1 MTQGHLNETADADLG
16 YGQLFAILVRR
27 RFWLLSI
34 FVGVLSISTL
44 VTLKTKPT
52 YQSTMQLLVEPNYP
66 QKQTLEGTVEP
77 PQTGDD
83 DYATQL
89 ALMQSSQFTEEV
101 VARLRTDYPD
111 LEGADIEENLSLTRV
126 EAGGEET
133 QIFAATY
140 TDSDSAKT
148 QKVLETLQQVYQE
161 YNLEQDKLRLTQGL
175 AFINEQSAA
184 ARERLSQLESD
195 LEAFRADENFIDPQ
209 QQADTVAKAL
219 NEIEQERRTL
229 RAQYQDAQAR
239 YEALQE
245 QLQRDPAAGLTA
257 SRLSQSSR
265 YQALLDELQTIEL
278 TLTEKRLR
286 LTDAHPDVRVLLEQR
301 QRLIDL
307 LADEQQRVLGDS
319 EVSPLEAGESLQ
331 QTGQLGETEQD
342 LVAKLLEVQTELQG
356 LQARSQTL
364 IEMEGELRAELDRFP
379 KAIAEYNRLQPEVDI
394 QRNTITQLLESRQAL
409 SQELARGGFTWQ
421 IVEPPQEGRKIA
433 PSPKKNLMLGAV
445 VGLFLGG
452 VAAFLRESLDDRIH
466 DTDRLQQGLGVPLL
480 GIVPQLPRAKVK
492 GGVWHRPFRLSPMRP
507 PDRDSWLQQAIAWQ
521 PFRESVDLVYQNICQ
536 TVPRREVASRCPS
549 LLVTSAVAG
558 EGKSTVVLSL
568 ALSAA
573 RLHQKVLLVDGN
585 LRRPTLHEKLG
596 LSESPGLSAWLSGAT
611 EEIGIQTIS
620 VLDSTFDLLA
630 AGLVPADPVK
640 LLSSQRMAE
649 LIAEVEPRYDLIL
662 WDAPSVLGTVDVL
675 QMAWRCCGVV
685 MVARL
690 DGVTQAELTQAIS
703 AIERS
708 KLLGIVAN
716 GGESASASY
725 LTSVARPHPLPP
737 SIYPMLENQ
746 RYDRN

>member
-1 MTQGHLNETADADLG
+1 M
-16 YGQLFAILVRR
+16 
-27 RFWLLSI
+27 
-34 FVGVLSISTL
+34 
-44 VTLKTKPT
+44 
-52 YQSTMQLLVEPNYP
+52 
-66 QKQTLEGTVEP
+66 
-77 PQTGDD
+77 
-83 DYATQL
+83 
-89 ALMQSSQFTEEV
+89 
-101 VARLRTDYPD
+101 
-111 LEGADIEENLSLTRV
+111 
-126 EAGGEET
+126 
-133 QIFAATY
+133 
-140 TDSDSAKT
+140 
-148 QKVLETLQQVYQE
+148 
-161 YNLEQDKLRLTQGL
+161 
-175 AFINEQSAA
+175 
-184 ARERLSQLESD
+184 
-195 LEAFRADENFIDPQ
+195 
-209 QQADTVAKAL
+209 
-219 NEIEQERRTL
+219 
-229 RAQYQDAQAR
+229 RAQYEDAQAR
-239 YEALQE
+239 YATLQR
-245 QLQRDPAAGLTA
+245 QLQRDPATGLTA

-265 YQALLDELQTIEL
+265 YQALLDELQKTEL

-301 QRLIDL
+301 QRLLDL
-307 LADEQQRVLGDS
+307 LGDEQQRVLGDGK
-319 EVSPLEAGESLQ
+319 VLPLEAGESLQ

-364 IEMEGELRAELDRFP
+364 AEIEGELRGELDRFP
-379 KAIAEYNRLQPEVDI
+379 NAIAEYNRLQPEVDI
-394 QRNTITQLLESRQAL
+394 QRNTITQLLETRQAL
-409 SQELARGGFTWQ
+409 SQELARGGFKWQ
-421 IVEPPQEGRKIA
+421 IVEPPQEGQKIA
-433 PSPKKNLMLGAV
+433 PSPKQNLMLGAV

-466 DTDRLQQGLGVPLL
+466 DPDRLPQGTGVPLL
-480 GIVPQLPRAKVK
+480 GIVPELPRTKVK
-492 GGVWHRPFRLSPMRP
+492 GSIAHRPFHLEPMRP
-507 PDRDSWLQQAIAWQ
+507 PTRDFWLQQAISWQ
-521 PFRESVDLVYQNICQ
+521 PFRESVDLVYQNIRQ
-536 TVPRREVASRCPS
+536 TMPRREAPSRCPS

-596 LSESPGLSAWLSGAT
+596 LSESPGLSTWLSGAT
-611 EEIGIQTIS
+611 AALDIQTIS

-630 AGLVPADPVK
+630 AGLVPEDPVK

-649 LIAEVEPRYDLIL
+649 FLAEVEPHYDLIL

-690 DGVTQAELTQAIS
+690 DGVTQGELTQAIA
-703 AIERS
+703 AIDRS

-716 GGESASASY
+716 GGKSASASN
-725 LTSVARPHPLPP
+725 LVSVARPQPLPP